1 MIAITVYKCEHC
13 GKIYRRK
20 WACSQHEPSC
30 YKNPETKSCASCQ
43 FRSWQPDEEVGQNCG
58 YWVCLKNIDIQTSLT
73 TKCHEYMEAETYQP
87 DSPEIQSLYRKLE
100 LDKARERAI
109 KRHGLNSEIA
119 DFDSEIAK
127 NLAKSIDEYI
137 QSIK

>member
-1 MIAITVYKCEHC
+1 
-13 GKIYRRK
+13 
-20 WACSQHEPSC
+20 
-30 YKNPETKSCASCQ
+30 
-43 FRSWQPDEEVGQNCG
+43 
-58 YWVCLKNIDIQTSLT
+58 
-73 TKCHEYMEAETYQP
+73 MEAETYQP